1 MSMRRYFKSTIAAL
15 LCLTGCVPSPK
26 IAGITPIK
34 TWAAYYD
41 DKLPA
46 KTFENV
52 DLVVFD
58 LRYHPKFDVLKG
70 KTIVLAYVS
79 AGEVHGD
86 VPERQI
92 LQAKNLILYKNE
104 RWKSYAIDITASEW
118 QKMVLNQIDDAEKKG
133 FDGVML
139 DTIESPLYWAS
150 TQQPE
155 RLNAMRQGAADLIHK
170 IRKSHPNMKI
180 MVNRAFDILP
190 MVAADIDYSLA
201 ESILTNT
208 NVSTGQFGLNPP
220 DTYHQVAEQLRNV
233 VALAPQLQ
241 VFTLDYWK
249 QDDVKGLE
257 RIYAEQRAN
266 GFTPYVNTPAL
277 NTYTPEP
284 PRTHVHKR

>member
-1 MSMRRYFKSTIAAL
+1 MRKFLKNAIAAL
-15 LCLTGCVPSPK
+15 LCLTGCAPAPK
-26 IAGITPIK
+26 IAGITPIR

-41 DKLPA
+41 HKLPA
-46 KTFENV
+46 KTFKDL

-58 LRYHPKFDVLKG
+58 RRYYPKFDDLKG

-79 AGEVHGD
+79 AGEVYDD
-86 VPERQI
+86 VPERKI
-92 LQAKNLILYKNE
+92 LQEKNLLLFQNE
-104 RWKSYAIDITASEW
+104 RWKSHAVDLTALEW
-118 QKMVLNQIDDAEKKG
+118 QKIVMDQVDDAEAKG

-139 DTIESPLYWAS
+139 DTIDSPLYWAA
-150 TQQPE
+150 TKQPE
-155 RLNAMRQGAADLIHK
+155 RLEALRQGAIDLIHA
-170 IRKSHPNMKI
+170 IRKSHPHMKI
-180 MVNRAFDILP
+180 MLNRAFEILP
-190 MVAADIDYSLA
+190 SVAVDIDYSLA

-208 NVSTGQFGLNPP
+208 DVSTGQFGLNPP
-220 DTYHQVAEQLRNV
+220 EVYHQAAEQLQTV
-233 VALAPQLQ
+233 EALAPQLQ

-284 PRTHVHKR
+284 PPPHMYNR